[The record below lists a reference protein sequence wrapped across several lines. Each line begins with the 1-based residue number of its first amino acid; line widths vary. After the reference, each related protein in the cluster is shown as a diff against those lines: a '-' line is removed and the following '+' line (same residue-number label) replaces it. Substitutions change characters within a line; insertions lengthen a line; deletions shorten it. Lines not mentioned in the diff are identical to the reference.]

1 MEVSEKTRQV
11 WQRVQGETPA
21 NPLGQLPEMI
31 AEEKQDAATY
41 LYLSHRFSG
50 KEGAML
56 RRMFEEEQM
65 HVTCLRGIYRMC
77 SGERCAV
84 HTAPAEVDEPSI
96 ALRKCYGREMRCL
109 AAYEALSGDRE
120 YGPVFAQLARQERE
134 HCKNILH
141 LMGKLDLK

>member
-1 MEVSEKTRQV
+1 MEVSQKTREV
-11 WQRVQGETPA
+11 WQRVQGEAPT
-21 NPLGQLPEMI
+21 NPLRQLPEMI

-41 LYLSHRFSG
+41 LHLSHRFSG

-65 HVTCLRGIYRMC
+65 HVTCLRGIYRMI

-96 ALRKCYGREMRCL
+96 ALRRCYGREMRCL

>member
-1 MEVSEKTRQV
+1 MEVSQKAREV
-11 WQRVQGETPA
+11 WQRVQGEAVPYS
-21 NPLGQLPEMI
+21 LQQLPQMI

-41 LYLSHRFSG
+41 LYLSHRFGG

-56 RRMFEEEQM
+56 RRMFEEEQT
-65 HVTCLRGIYRMC
+65 HVTCLRGIYRMV
-77 SGERCAV
+77 SGERCSL

-109 AAYEALSGDRE
+109 AAYEALSGDKE
-120 YGPVFAQLARQERE
+120 YGPVFAQLAAEERE

-141 LMGKLDLK
+141 LIGKMDLK

>member
-1 MEVSEKTRQV
+1 MEVSQKTREV
-11 WQRVQGETPA
+11 WQRVQGEAPA
-21 NPLGQLPEMI
+21 NPLRQLPEMI

-41 LYLSHRFSG
+41 LYLSHRFGG

-56 RRMFEEEQM
+56 RRMFEEEQT
-65 HVTCLRGIYRMC
+65 HVTCLRGIYRMV

-84 HTAPAEVDEPSI
+84 HTAPAETEEPSI

-120 YGPVFAQLARQERE
+120 YGPVFTQLAGEERE

-141 LMGKLDLK
+141 LIGKMDLK